1 MSICRKIIA
10 TSFLFFGVSF
20 NAFSSP
26 MYVKVTSVSKTGAQ
40 CGFSVGDVYYFP
52 NRYSTIPLCKG
63 VTISDYGYSVVVK
76 AVEIKSSDNWRT
88 LFSSP
93 YLGPWPA
100 ALASL
105 VPSDSCPDGQEL
117 NPETNKCEDP
127 PVDCKELENTDA
139 PAPSMLP
146 PENGQPITATRLYCD
161 TANMCEAAR
170 IYYND
175 QDTLTRSF
183 VYTGHDCVGSESD
196 YANNPWYGSHTDP
209 DTPDPDQPL
218 PDPEHN
224 PDDPTGN
231 IEDPSVL
238 PDSST
243 GQVPVDPDPVEPEP
257 DVPTPD
263 PTPDSNGD
271 VVQAVTNLNRDVNK
285 TITSLNVDINAGNAR
300 LESELKG
307 VNAKITDNTQAIV
320 DLHKATKQAA
330 DNEKALLLG
339 LNKDVTTAVNQ
350 VRNETASGLFGVK
363 DAVNKLGD
371 DLENLLSG
379 NGRGFNTP
387 SGSGDWDGNG
397 KDGTLIGDSIDGI
410 KGEIEVLEQDLKN
423 LLQKS
428 PINMGQMNFQQ
439 GSYTPESFVLKG
451 QQVSFNL
458 FGILNADKNMIQSVI
473 IFLAFLTAAFIILS
487 SGRSR

>member
-1 MSICRKIIA
+1 MNLKLNVSLLFALLGFASSASAAYRITTSDIGGTGLVFDTFQEMDEHYIGRCVWRNNATRKIV
-10 TSFLFFGVSF
+10 GVS
-20 NAFSSP
+20 NMGS
-26 MYVKVTSVSKTGAQ
+26 T
-40 CGFSVGDVYYFP
+40 
-52 NRYSTIPLCKG
+52 NRQY
-63 VTISDYGYSVVVK
+63 
-76 AVEIKSSDNWRT
+76 RT
-88 LFSSP
+88 LESNSECSTAGGMSRTYNVYFESFQ
-93 YLGPWPA
+93 
-100 ALASL
+100 
-105 VPSDSCPDGQEL
+105 CPEGTEY
-117 NPETNKCEDP
+117 NPDTQQCEEP

-139 PAPSMLP
+139 PQPPMLP

-183 VYTGHDCVGSESD
+183 VYTGHECVGSESD

-218 PDPEHN
+218 PDPEHK

-330 DNEKALLLG
+330 DNEKDALARI
-339 LNKDVTTAVNQ
+339 KQ
-350 VRNETASGLFGVK
+350 
-363 DAVNKLGD
+363 
-371 DLENLLSG
+371 
-379 NGRGFNTP
+379 GRHH
-387 SGSGDWDGNG
+387 
-397 KDGTLIGDSIDGI
+397 
-410 KGEIEVLEQDLKN
+410 
-423 LLQKS
+423 
-428 PINMGQMNFQQ
+428 
-439 GSYTPESFVLKG
+439 
-451 QQVSFNL
+451 
-458 FGILNADKNMIQSVI
+458 
-473 IFLAFLTAAFIILS
+473 
-487 SGRSR
+487 RR

>member
-1 MSICRKIIA
+1 MFIYRKIFAI
-10 TSFLFFGVSF
+10 FLFSLSF
-20 NAFSSP
+20 SFPSYSATNGWWRVEEFLGTYADAP
-26 MYVKVTSVSKTGAQ
+26 IT
-40 CGFSVGDVYYFP
+40 CGLKVGDVIWFNLNSNSFCAGESWTYGGKSYTATGSTYTSP
-52 NRYSTIPLCKG
+52 NQLTAIGGGANTRVARIVQVS
-63 VTISDYGYSVVVK
+63 
-76 AVEIKSSDNWRT
+76 
-88 LFSSP
+88 
-93 YLGPWPA
+93 
-100 ALASL
+100 
-105 VPSDSCPDGQEL
+105 SCPSGTEY
-117 NPETNKCEDP
+117 NPDTKKCEKP

-139 PAPSMLP
+139 PQPSMLP

-224 PDDPTGN
+224 PDDPTGD

-379 NGRGFNTP
+379 NGRGFDTP
-387 SGSGDWDGNG
+387 SGTGDWDGNG
-397 KDGTLIGDSIDGI
+397 KDGTLIGDSIEGI
-410 KGEIEVLEQDLKN
+410 KGEIEILEQDLKN
-423 LLQKS
+423 LLQHS

-439 GSYTPESFVLKG
+439 GSYTAESFILKG
-451 QQVSFNL
+451 QEVSFNL
-458 FGILNADKNMIQSVI
+458 FGILKADKNLIQSVI

>member
-1 MSICRKIIA
+1 MRYLTASLFFFSALANSAVFKLPSGILPDKTFVTVEAAAQAYISFSGFGSCRIDTYGFTKYEIGEIYQ
-10 TSFLFFGVSF
+10 TSFDVVITNWLDKNCEV
-20 NAFSSP
+20 FSRKS
-26 MYVKVTSVSKTGAQ
+26 
-40 CGFSVGDVYYFP
+40 
-52 NRYSTIPLCKG
+52 ILPLAL
-63 VTISDYGYSVVVK
+63 VVLD
-76 AVEIKSSDNWRT
+76 E
-88 LFSSP
+88 
-93 YLGPWPA
+93 
-100 ALASL
+100 
-105 VPSDSCPDGQEL
+105 CPDGSQP
-117 NPETNKCEDP
+117 NPNTGLCEEKP
-127 PVDCKELENTDA
+127 QCKELEGEDA
-139 PAPSMLP
+139 PQPPMLP

-161 TANMCEAAR
+161 TGKMCEAAR

-175 QDTLTRSF
+175 QDALTRSF
-183 VYTGHDCVGSESD
+183 VYTGHECVGSESD

-218 PDPEHN
+218 PDPEHK
-224 PDDPTGN
+224 PDIPTGD

-238 PDSST
+238 PDDST

-285 TITSLNVDINAGNAR
+285 TITSLNVDINASNAR

-451 QQVSFNL
+451 QEVSFNL
-458 FGILNADKNMIQSVI
+458 FGILKADKNLIQSVI

>member
-1 MSICRKIIA
+1 MFIYRKI
-10 TSFLFFGVSF
+10 FFVLLLYFGVSF
-20 NAFSSP
+20 NAFSATSYEILSLNTFSQLCKHALSVGTVWSSGVP
-26 MYVKVTSVSKTGAQ
+26 ACLGSNNSKYIYREGSEYVNGSNLYAQFAYYSTGNLKTEKIADVKVFDG
-40 CGFSVGDVYYFP
+40 
-52 NRYSTIPLCKG
+52 
-63 VTISDYGYSVVVK
+63 
-76 AVEIKSSDNWRT
+76 
-88 LFSSP
+88 
-93 YLGPWPA
+93 
-100 ALASL
+100 
-105 VPSDSCPDGQEL
+105 CPDGQEL
-117 NPETNKCEDP
+117 NPETNKCEEP

-139 PAPSMLP
+139 PQPPMLP

-285 TITSLNVDINAGNAR
+285 TITSLNVDINASNAR

-451 QQVSFNL
+451 QEVSFNL
-458 FGILNADKNMIQSVI
+458 FGILKADKNMIQSVI

>member
-1 MSICRKIIA
+1 MFIYRKI
-10 TSFLFFGVSF
+10 SFILLLYFGVSF
-20 NAFSSP
+20 NAVSAFYYISSSNE
-26 MYVKVTSVSKTGAQ
+26 YGLFCDLQ
-40 CGFSVGDVYYFP
+40 VGDTIEFPSNICAGKVYQGGGYKFTIAGLMYCDGKKNSLCINSYQP
-52 NRYSTIPLCKG
+52 HYIYSIAS
-63 VTISDYGYSVVVK
+63 ISNSAG
-76 AVEIKSSDNWRT
+76 
-88 LFSSP
+88 
-93 YLGPWPA
+93 
-100 ALASL
+100 
-105 VPSDSCPDGQEL
+105 CPDGQEL
-117 NPETNKCEDP
+117 NPETNKCEEP

-139 PAPSMLP
+139 PQPPMLP

-451 QQVSFNL
+451 QEVSFNL
-458 FGILNADKNMIQSVI
+458 FGILKADKNMIQSVI

>member
-1 MSICRKIIA
+1 MRYLTASLFFFSALANSAVFKLPSDILPDKTFVTVEAAAQAYISFSGFGSCRIDTYGFTKYEIGEIYQ
-10 TSFLFFGVSF
+10 TSFDVVITKWLDKNCEV
-20 NAFSSP
+20 FSRRS
-26 MYVKVTSVSKTGAQ
+26 
-40 CGFSVGDVYYFP
+40 
-52 NRYSTIPLCKG
+52 ILPLAL
-63 VTISDYGYSVVVK
+63 VVLD
-76 AVEIKSSDNWRT
+76 E
-88 LFSSP
+88 
-93 YLGPWPA
+93 
-100 ALASL
+100 
-105 VPSDSCPDGQEL
+105 CPDGSQP
-117 NPETNKCEDP
+117 NPNTGLCEEKP
-127 PVDCKELENTDA
+127 RCEELEGEFA
-139 PAPSMLP
+139 PHPPIEAPDD
-146 PENGQPITATRLYCD
+146 GKPIAATRFYCV
-161 TANMCEAAR
+161 TSTMCEAYRA
-170 IYYND
+170 YGFSNEGLHKV
-175 QDTLTRSF
+175 TA
-183 VYTGHDCVGSESD
+183 YTGFECVGSESD
-196 YANNPWYGSHTDP
+196 YADNPWYGETDP

-243 GQVPVDPDPVEPEP
+243 GQVPVDPDPVDPQP

-285 TITSLNVDINAGNAR
+285 TITSLNVDINASNAR

-451 QQVSFNL
+451 QEVSFNL
-458 FGILNADKNMIQSVI
+458 FGILKADKNLIQSVI